1 MGDFTQKPYCDYGAP
16 NCTSYLH
23 FGIDYIKI
31 HEDYILYE
39 RLVNDIALLRLD
51 RSVPFDHVM
60 KPVCLPNVNVRE
72 PDINTILTVA
82 GWGEYQIH
90 GDRRTVPA
98 KRTVDIP
105 LVEDTELCILK
116 DDSRICAAA
125 LALDYT
131 KRKSACPGD
140 GGGPLMQQW
149 QKRKMVIEGIVSL
162 GGGACGVNVPTHYT
176 RVRHYLS
183 WIEENVCK
191 DVLSNND
198 CPTSTSKVKP
208 KFPTDCGY
216 TPKHPR
222 QGNKVR
228 PDEYSWIAVLHYEHQ
243 GPDVECVGSVIN
255 SRYVL
260 SAAHCVT
267 GGWITTYG
275 RL

>member
-1 MGDFTQKPYCDYGAP
+1 MGNFTQQPYCDYGAA
-16 NCTSYLH
+16 NCSAYLH
-23 FGIDYIKI
+23 FGIAYIKV
-31 HEDYILYE
+31 HEDYFHRNHIAF
-39 RLVNDIALLRLD
+39 NDIALLRLH
-51 RSVPFDHVM
+51 RIVPFDHVM

-82 GWGEYQIH
+82 GWGEGGHYN
-90 GDRRTVPA
+90 DAPA
-98 KRTVDIP
+98 KRAVDIP
-105 LVEDTELCILK
+105 VVKETELCQFNDVTK
-116 DDSRICAAA
+116 FCAAV
-125 LALDYT
+125 LPIEN
-131 KRKSACPGD
+131 KNSGKFACSGD
-140 GGGPLMQQW
+140 LGGPLMQQW
-149 QKRKMVIEGIVSL
+149 QIRKMVIEGIVSFNIN
-162 GGGACGVNVPTHYT
+162 GCNMMRSPTHYT

-183 WIEENVCK
+183 WIEENVCT
-191 DVLSNND
+191 DVLYNKD
-198 CPTSTSKVKP
+198 CPTRISKEKL

-222 QGNKVR
+222 QGNKVK
-228 PDEYSWIAVLHYEHQ
+228 PDEYSWLAVLRYEYQ